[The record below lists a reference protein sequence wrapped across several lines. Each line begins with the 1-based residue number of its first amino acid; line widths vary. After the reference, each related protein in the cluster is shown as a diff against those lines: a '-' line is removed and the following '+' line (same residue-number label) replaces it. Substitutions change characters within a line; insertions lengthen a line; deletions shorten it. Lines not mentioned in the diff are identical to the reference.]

1 MKMHP
6 KFLPILDV
14 FGKIHC
20 IASFVLF
27 VVIWLCVEDLLLFF
41 GILIPLAII
50 LAFSQAAWSLL
61 KMLIKETSQKQ
72 EDNCSIS

>member
-6 KFLPILDV
+6 KFLPLLDV
-14 FGKIHC
+14 FGKVHC
-20 IASFVLF
+20 IASLVLF

-61 KMLIKETSQKQ
+61 KILLKETFQKK
-72 EDNCSIS
+72 EDDSPNS